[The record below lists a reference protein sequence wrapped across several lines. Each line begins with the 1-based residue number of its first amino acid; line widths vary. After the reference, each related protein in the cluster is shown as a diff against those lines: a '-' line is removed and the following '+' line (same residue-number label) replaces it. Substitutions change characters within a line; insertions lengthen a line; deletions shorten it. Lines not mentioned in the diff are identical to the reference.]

1 MMHLKMD
8 VSEKQFYTGSRS
20 TGNVIS
26 EYRRKSQMALSNN
39 TSTSITN
46 VQQKTVFYSKDTI
59 QNMEWTQEQQE
70 ILQDQLE
77 EQVANEEYY
86 GTLDEPHGWTCN
98 CLECN

>member
-1 MMHLKMD
+1 
-8 VSEKQFYTGSRS
+8 
-20 TGNVIS
+20 
-26 EYRRKSQMALSNN
+26 MALPNN

-46 VQQKTVFYSKDTI
+46 VQNPAFYGKGITPS
-59 QNMEWTQEQQE
+59 MEWTQEQQE